1 MLKTT
6 INQLPQTNHHQI
18 TPTQPTDT
26 IYIRD
31 LLVRGI
37 IGIYDWEQKNKQD
50 MLINAEIVVDISKAG
65 QSDDIDDAVNYKSIC
80 KKMIQ
85 MAEEN
90 TSKLIEHL
98 IERMATMILT
108 EFPVYSVKLTIDK
121 PGALRFSKSVGVQI
135 ERFNTLNG

>member
-1 MLKTT
+1 MIQPNTT
-6 INQLPQTNHHQI
+6 QLPQTNHGKKSHS
-18 TPTQPTDT
+18 QPTDT

-65 QSDDIDDAVNYKSIC
+65 QTDEIDDAVNYKSIC

-85 MAEEN
+85 MAEKN

-98 IERMATMILT
+98 IERMASMILT
-108 EFPVYSVKLTIDK
+108 EFPVHSVKLTIDK
-121 PGALRFSKSVGVQI
+121 PGALRFSKSVGIQI
-135 ERFNTLNG
+135 ERFNTQNE